1 LSSKVGWGADRFDF
15 SADKDY
21 RAMKRAQLLGV
32 AIAGVCGLGAFFGV
46 MSLVKNPTKVVK
58 EEITTNTTQVLVAR
72 ADIGLGQT
80 IGPESV
86 TWLEWPQ
93 SAVNAAYIQRN
104 THPGLLKELD
114 KPERKLVARVPLLA
128 REPLT
133 PQKVVIA
140 GEGGVLAAIL
150 PAGMRAISTRIKE
163 ETGVG
168 RLILPNDRVD
178 VIHTRTARGRGGDQV
193 NSETLFHNVRVLAIG
208 QIIEAKDGNK
218 KLAEGNT
225 ATLELT
231 PAQAQRLA
239 EANSGGEIS
248 LSLRSIADT
257 ETKDGPAAARRGDTI
272 RIIKYGVKSGA
283 YGVN

>member
-1 LSSKVGWGADRFDF
+1 
-15 SADKDY
+15 
-21 RAMKRAQLLGV
+21 MKRAQLLGV

-46 MSLVKNPTKVVK
+46 MSLVSKPTKVVK
-58 EEITTNTTQVLVAR
+58 EEVTTNTTQVLVTR
-72 ADIGLGQT
+72 TDIGLGQ
-80 IGPESV
+80 IVGPESFR
-86 TWLEWPQ
+86 WMDWPQ
-93 SAVNAAYIQRN
+93 NAVSASYIQRGSRPN
-104 THPGLLKELD
+104 AIEELKDSVARAPMLPGEPVTAL
-114 KPERKLVARVPLLA
+114 KLVKL
-128 REPLT
+128 
-133 PQKVVIA
+133 

-178 VIHTRTARGRGGDQV
+178 VIHTRRARGRSGGDDFT
-193 NSETLFHNVRVLAIG
+193 SETLFHNVRVLAIG
-208 QIIEAKDGNK
+208 QLIEAKDGK

-225 ATLELT
+225 ATLELA
-231 PAQAQRLA
+231 PSQAQRLA

-248 LSLRSIADT
+248 LSLRSIADMDS
-257 ETKDGPAAARRGDTI
+257 KDGPAGARRSDGV